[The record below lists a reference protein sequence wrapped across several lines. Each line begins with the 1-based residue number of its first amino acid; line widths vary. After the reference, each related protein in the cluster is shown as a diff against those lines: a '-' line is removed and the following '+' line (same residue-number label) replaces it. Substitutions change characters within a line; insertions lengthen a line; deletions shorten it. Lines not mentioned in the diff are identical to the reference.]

1 MAKKPLEGLRV
12 LDCGIVQAGPFL
24 TRYMGDWGAEVIRVE
39 SRAHADPSRIS
50 HYPENTPGGDFWNQG
65 AVFHE
70 QMRNKLSVTLEFDQP
85 KGVELFKQLV
95 AVSDVLEESYPPRV
109 MKQFGLDYES
119 LRDVNPSLIYI
130 SSIGYGHGGPYS
142 AYRNYGM
149 ITEAMSGISWL
160 NGYPDGPPM
169 RSAIPYTDHPSTYMG
184 FLAVMAALEQRRWSG
199 KGQWIDLSQYEV
211 GIHMIGDVYVEHS
224 FTGETPPRL
233 GNTDPSVAPYG
244 VYRCRGEENWVALE
258 VRTDDDWQRFR
269 QAMGDPEWARDPR
282 FQAVDGR
289 TANRDELDAALT
301 AWTSTQEPYDVQAVL
316 QANGIPAGV
325 TLDSSTLMLDP
336 HLRDRGFYRMVD
348 HDPGQ
353 ERVGRRPF
361 PGPSAAMS
369 RTPGDIDRPAPMLG
383 QHNEQVFS
391 GILGI
396 NREELDELEREGV
409 IGTRPIYADIP
420 PGAPLAPEERK
431 NMAGQ
436 GRIRGYNP
444 DYRKRLG
451 IDP

>member
-1 MAKKPLEGLRV
+1 
-12 LDCGIVQAGPFL
+12 
-24 TRYMGDWGAEVIRVE
+24 
-39 SRAHADPSRIS
+39 
-50 HYPENTPGGDFWNQG
+50 
-65 AVFHE
+65 
-70 QMRNKLSVTLEFDQP
+70 
-85 KGVELFKQLV
+85 
-95 AVSDVLEESYPPRV
+95 
-109 MKQFGLDYES
+109 
-119 LRDVNPSLIYI
+119 
-130 SSIGYGHGGPYS
+130 
-142 AYRNYGM
+142 
-149 ITEAMSGISWL
+149 
-160 NGYPDGPPM
+160 M

-269 QAMGDPEWARDPR
+269 QAMGDPEWARNPR

-420 PGAPLAPEERK
+420 PGAP
-431 NMAGQ
+431 GQ
-436 GRIRGYNP
+436 NP
-444 DYRKRLG
+444 WLQ
-451 IDP
+451 P